1 MWSAGDLSTLVLVS
15 KHEGLQDI
23 MEALYS
29 VCQIALKIG
38 IGSSCTVFLPFR
50 KARPEMPQ

>member
-15 KHEGLQDI
+15 KHEGLQDT